1 MEKEMRLFWKYYLLL
16 LLIKFPQ
23 GPSWCFDNSN
33 TLVQSFFCQGR
44 IACANVLSDL
54 YAMGVVDCHNMLM
67 LLGGELR
74 LSNHNLQDEYNGN
87 GAKTIMKGDNT
98 LMILWCYQFNYLWY
112 SNHMFLGSVSKEMT
126 VAERD
131 VVIPLMMQV
140 HKDANASCLKEANL
154 RESFLW
160 LFPSWIIKCTEER
173 LRWVKT

>member
-1 MEKEMRLFWKYYLLL
+1 
-16 LLIKFPQ
+16 
-23 GPSWCFDNSN
+23 
-33 TLVQSFFCQGR
+33 
-44 IACANVLSDL
+44 
-54 YAMGVVDCHNMLM
+54 MGVVDCHNMLM

-154 RESFLW
+154 RESFLL
-160 LFPSWIIKCTEER
+160 LFPSNTWAILREAFLNPKNLNLVIAKTCTKHTRKEENKKKGKGR
-173 LRWVKT
+173 VCYCISAKELASRAQFSLQSCWFNYV